1 MFFTLARNYAQS
13 LYDTDP
19 KCLHALQECAQVS
32 QDPHFTRF
40 VQDPTTLPA
49 DVVKTFLSIT
59 KKSRTL
65 ESFLQTLVD
74 KKRTALLPQIAEA
87 FAHIDHHNENVIP
100 VTITSAQALN
110 AKSKKQAEAV
120 AQKLV
125 GPNKKPLYEYCID
138 KNLISAC
145 HIQYGDNIFDLSLQ
159 NQCHNLEQ
167 YILGVNYD

>member
-19 KCLHALQECAQVS
+19 KCLHALQECAQAS
-32 QDPHFTRF
+32 QDRHFTRF

-49 DVVKTFLSIT
+49 DVVKAFFSIT
-59 KKSRTL
+59 KKNRTM
-65 ESFLQTLVD
+65 ECFLQTLVA
-74 KKRTALLPQIAEA
+74 KKRTSLLPQIAEA
-87 FAHIDHHNENVIP
+87 FASIDHHNKSIVP
-100 VTITSAQALN
+100 VTITSAQGLN
-110 AKSKKQAEAV
+110 AKSKKHAEAV
-120 AQKLV
+120 AQKLI

>member
-13 LYDTDP
+13 LFDTDP
-19 KCLHALQECAQVS
+19 KCLRALQECAQVS

-40 VQDPTTLPA
+40 VQDPSTVPA
-49 DVVKTFLSIT
+49 DVVKILCSII
-59 KKSRTL
+59 KKNRTM
-65 ESFLQTLVD
+65 ECFLQTLVA

-87 FAHIDHHNENVIP
+87 FASIAHHAENTVP

-110 AKSKKQAEAV
+110 AKSKKHAEAV
-120 AQKLV
+120 AQKLI
-125 GPNKKPLYEYCID
+125 GTNKKPLYEYCID